1 MTDPYAFPSPP
12 IPLPI
17 RLDVHYGAPMRP
29 PPPEDDAALAAFADE
44 VAAATQ
50 ALLDRAV
57 TEQRASSSRR

>member
-57 TEQRASSSRR
+57 AEQRASSSRR